1 MTRQTCASHG
11 PQLKTIETDT
21 TLPDEIVELILCR
34 LSVRQL
40 LQCRCVSKSWCALID
55 SLRFIKKQHNKQYAI
70 FTEEGNVPLV
80 LDSGQCPANFGDP
93 TKFYL
98 LSTRSEDVPLCVT
111 SDLERDSTPYSPM
124 NLGRFRTLRLSGFV
138 NGVALLVWDCRRD
151 NNSYFALWNPATREF
166 KVVRPRRPRSD
177 RKRHGD
183 IIALGFDPKSNDF
196 KVIRSIN
203 YEDVTGRLLCICK
216 YELYSLNKDT
226 WKSIE
231 NPLPRIEIA
240 SSDDFCGGYFNGVS
254 YWSCISLEAPHSYI
268 ILSFDFSSEV
278 LKVHDPPVALDYTQS
293 CWVTKYMDS
302 LAFIYGENDDASNL
316 CVISV
321 MSGID
326 VDNQGF
332 PSSWKYLFTIR
343 PFSLGSPFSFHALL
357 MDGHMLFTIN
367 VDHRMES
374 ILYNP
379 TTNAVS
385 RRFGLFFSGC
395 YEYVE
400 SLFRL
405 SKRHVD
411 S

>member
-1 MTRQTCASHG
+1 
-11 PQLKTIETDT
+11 
-21 TLPDEIVELILCR
+21 
-34 LSVRQL
+34 
-40 LQCRCVSKSWCALID
+40 
-55 SLRFIKKQHNKQYAI
+55 
-70 FTEEGNVPLV
+70 
-80 LDSGQCPANFGDP
+80 
-93 TKFYL
+93 
-98 LSTRSEDVPLCVT
+98 
-111 SDLERDSTPYSPM
+111 M

-183 IIALGFDPKSNDF
+183 IIALGFDPKSNNF

-240 SSDDFCGGYFNGVS
+240 SSADFC
-254 YWSCISLEAPHSYI
+254 
-268 ILSFDFSSEV
+268 
-278 LKVHDPPVALDYTQS
+278 
-293 CWVTKYMDS
+293 
-302 LAFIYGENDDASNL
+302 
-316 CVISV
+316 
-321 MSGID
+321 
-326 VDNQGF
+326 
-332 PSSWKYLFTIR
+332 
-343 PFSLGSPFSFHALL
+343 
-357 MDGHMLFTIN
+357 
-367 VDHRMES
+367 DHRMES

-385 RRFGLFFSGC
+385 RRFGLFFNGC